1 MNRFLLIFPSYT
13 PSFLLVLSLLLPVI
27 LPAQTSYPVA
37 NWLDTYRLGGDFQS
51 VELLHT
57 NDRVAAPAV
66 VNYATMLD
74 LDQTNLENLVSTSP
88 NTISLTIPNIHGDN
102 FELELAKVAILT
114 PEFSVGTLGNNA
126 HDNVA
131 VSPGIHYRGII
142 RGKPQSVVAVSV
154 FQDDIMVM
162 IADENGNYQVGK
174 MEDGSD
180 HYILYRSADLRAANP
195 FNCSTTDNLTA
206 PDAGPSETGDRGIG
220 CKTVGIYLECDY
232 KLYIDKGSS
241 VSNVTNYMT
250 GLFNQISALYA
261 TENVGV
267 AISQIYVWTTSDPY
281 AALGSTSAVL
291 SSFQTT
297 RSTNFTGNLAHFVS
311 SRNLGGGVAYVDVIC
326 TKSYAFG
333 VSAINTTY
341 QNVPTYSWSVE
352 VMTHELGHN
361 LGSWHTHSCNWVGG
375 ALDNCYT
382 VEGSCSPGPTPVGG
396 GTIMSY
402 CHLSGVGI
410 NLSNGFG
417 TQPGNKIR
425 DRVLNASCLSATGA
439 VPISLATTNITGTSV
454 TLSWGAV
461 TGATQYTVQ
470 YQTSAAS
477 TWTTAG
483 TTVAATYNL
492 GGLVN
497 NTAYNWQVKTDCS
510 TYSATAN
517 FTTTTASGGGGG
529 GTTGITCSAPISLN
543 TTAVSSSSA
552 ILSWGVV
559 TGATQYT
566 LQYKPNTATAWTTA
580 GNTYSNS
587 FNLAG
592 LTAGTAYNWQ
602 VKADCSGYSTS
613 MNFTTTGSSGNGG
626 GTTVITCAT
635 PVSLTNSNVTA
646 YTARISWAAVP
657 GATTY
662 TVQLRLAN
670 ATTYFTLGTI
680 TSNAGN
686 ITGFTPNTAYV
697 WRVKANCSEYS
708 QPKTLVTLSG
718 QTNSHTFSNELPTI
732 TLSENS
738 ELSVYPNPANSVL
751 HLQIGTALT
760 PDTEV
765 WITSATG
772 QLISRRRWTAE
783 ETPIDISTLTTG
795 LYFLTIVQEGQRMAT
810 EKFVK
815 EM

>member
-1 MNRFLLIFPSYT
+1 MNRFLLIISAYT
-13 PSFLLVLSLLLPVI
+13 PSFLLVLSLLLPVVI
-27 LPAQTSYPVA
+27 PAQTPYPVA
-37 NWLDTYRLGGDFQS
+37 NWLDTYRPSGDFQS
-51 VELLHT
+51 VDLLRT
-57 NDRVAAPAV
+57 NEDRATAPAV
-66 VNYATMLD
+66 VEYATMLA
-74 LDQTNLENLVSTSP
+74 LDHTNLENVLSHAPATM
-88 NTISLTIPNIHGDN
+88 SLTIPNVHGDN

-131 VSPGIHYRGII
+131 VAPGVHYRGII
-142 RGKPQSVVAVSV
+142 RGKPQSVVAVSI
-154 FQDDIMVM
+154 FQDDLMAM
-162 IADENGNYQVGK
+162 ISDENGNYQVGK
-174 MEDGSD
+174 MEDGTEN
-180 HYILYRSADLRAANP
+180 YILYRSADLRAANP
-195 FNCSTTDNLTA
+195 FNCSTDDDLTA
-206 PDAGPSETGDRGIG
+206 PDSAPNEVGERGIG

-232 KLYIDKGSS
+232 KLYVDKGSS

-250 GLFNQISALYA
+250 GLFGQIAALYA
-261 TENVGV
+261 AENVGV
-267 AISQIYVWTTSDPY
+267 AISQIYVWATPDPY
-281 AALGSTSAVL
+281 ASLGSTSSVL
-291 SSFQTT
+291 NSFQST
-297 RSTNFTGNLAHFVS
+297 RGTNFTGNLAHFVS

-361 LGSWHTHSCNWVGG
+361 LGSWHTHSCNWTGG

-382 VEGSCSPGPTPVGG
+382 AEGNCGPGPAPVGG

-439 VPISLATTNITGTSV
+439 IPISLATSNLTGTSV

-461 TGATQYTVQ
+461 SGATQYTVQ
-470 YQTSAAS
+470 YKTSAS
-477 TWTTAG
+477 GTWITAG
-483 TTVAATYNL
+483 TTAAATYNL
-492 GGLVN
+492 SGLVN
-497 NTAYNWQVKTDCS
+497 NTAYNWQVKSDCS
-510 TYSATAN
+510 SYSATAN
-517 FTTTTASGGGGG
+517 FTTSSNGGG
-529 GTTGITCSAPISLN
+529 GTPGTCSAPISLN
-543 TTAVSSSSA
+543 TVTVTTISAV
-552 ILSWGVV
+552 LSWGVV

-566 LQYKPNTATAWTTA
+566 VQYKPNTATAWTTA
-580 GNTYSNS
+580 GNTYSTS

-602 VKADCSGYSTS
+602 VKANCSGYSTTV
-613 MNFTTTGSSGNGG
+613 NFTTTGSSGNGG
-626 GTTVITCAT
+626 GGTGSLCAA
-635 PVSLTNSNVTA
+635 PVNLTNANITA
-646 YTARISWAAVP
+646 YSARISWTAVP

-662 TVQLRLAN
+662 TVQLRLAS

-680 TSNAGN
+680 TGITGN
-686 ITGFTPNTAYV
+686 ITGFTPGTAYV
-697 WRVKANCSEYS
+697 WRVRANCSDYS
-708 QPKTLVTLSG
+708 QPKSLVTAGSQWTGRRSLG
-718 QTNSHTFSNELPTI
+718 DLPAI

-738 ELSVYPNPANSVL
+738 EVSVYPNPASAVLNL
-751 HLQIGTALT
+751 HLGTPVT
-760 PDTEV
+760 PETEV
-765 WITSATG
+765 LITGSTG
-772 QLISRRRWTAE
+772 QLVLRRRWTTD

-795 LYFLTIVQEGQRMAT
+795 LYFLTVMQDGRRVAT

-815 EM
+815 AL